1 MNNTKINPL
10 DVLQELK
17 QSRKREVRSTSRFL
31 KDPEAEQATDW
42 RFPLPKAFNKALD
55 IRKTDR
61 VIDGQKV
68 KVWSQGSYFTFDVG
82 DMLYSGGNADTWSE
96 SFTKE
101 AVCIQVV
108 DSLYSMPATDTDS
121 RYSGEVTLK
130 IFRPHDMNGKS
141 RYCGTAVI
149 SQDALIEYLIT
160 GQNAQI
166 KRVLDEDAEHAPPVD
181 AR

>member
-1 MNNTKINPL
+1 MNTSNTHPL
-10 DVLQELK
+10 DVLLELK
-17 QSRKREVRSTSRFL
+17 LSRKREVRSTSRFL

-42 RFPLPKAFNKALD
+42 YFPLPKAFNKALD

-61 VIDGQKV
+61 VIDGHKV

-82 DMLYSGGNADTWSE
+82 DMILSGCKPDIWSK

-101 AVCIQVV
+101 VICIQVV
-108 DSLYSMPATDTDS
+108 DALYSMPATDTDS

-130 IFRPHDMNGKS
+130 IFRPDDIAGKS
-141 RYCGTAVI
+141 RYCGMAVI

-160 GQNAQI
+160 GRNTQI
-166 KRVLDEDAEHAPPVD
+166 QRVLDEDAEHAPPGD

>member
-1 MNNTKINPL
+1 MNNNKIHPL
-10 DVLQELK
+10 DVLRELK

-31 KDPEAEQATDW
+31 KDPEAEQASGW
-42 RFPLPKAFNKALD
+42 YFPLPKAFNKALD

-68 KVWSQGSYFTFDVG
+68 KAWSQGSYFTFDEG
-82 DMLYSGGNADTWSE
+82 DLLVSGGNADIWGK

-101 AVCIQVV
+101 TVCLQVV
-108 DSLYSMPATDTDS
+108 ESLYSMPATDTES

-130 IFRPHDMNGKS
+130 IFRPDDITGKP
-141 RYCGTAVI
+141 RYCGMTVI

-160 GQNAQI
+160 GQNSQI
-166 KRVLDEDAEHAPPVD
+166 KRVLDEDAEHAPPGD